1 MATAS
6 GPHVG
11 HMERAVHLARSAR
24 GTTSPNPSVGAII
37 VKDGVVLGEG
47 WTSPPGGPHAEIVAL
62 GQAGPAAA
70 GAVLYSTMEPC
81 CIWGRTPPCTDA
93 IVAAGISQVYAAT
106 IDPNPRVAGKGL
118 EALRKSGIVV
128 TCGTCEDQA
137 LEMYEAFAKHI
148 RTGLPF
154 VTAKFGASLDGK
166 IATRTGSS
174 RWVTG
179 EASREHAH
187 DLRRGCDAIM
197 AGVNTIVV
205 DNPQLTARWPDG
217 ALHSR
222 QPLRVVLDSSGRTP
236 PDASILSQPGETLIV
251 TVDMPADRAAV
262 LEAAGARVLTM
273 PGTSDGQVD
282 IPRLL
287 EHLGKEGVVDL
298 IVEGGGALLG
308 SMFDADLVDK
318 VTAYIAPLIIGGS
331 SAPSPVG
338 GRGAEDI
345 SQALRLTRTQVET
358 LGEDLLITGY
368 PSRPDQP
375 GQ

>member
-1 MATAS
+1 
-6 GPHVG
+6 
-11 HMERAVHLARSAR
+11 MERAIHLARSAR
-24 GTTSPNPSVGAII
+24 GTTSPNPSVGAVI

-47 WTSPPGGPHAEIVAL
+47 WTSPPGGPHAEVVAL
-62 GQAGPAAA
+62 EHAGAAA
-70 GAVLYSTMEPC
+70 TGAVLYSTMEPC

-93 IVAAGISQVYAAT
+93 IVAAGISEVHAAS
-106 IDPNPRVAGKGL
+106 IDPNPRVSGRGL
-118 EALRKSGIVV
+118 EQLRQSGIVV

-137 LEMYEAFAKHI
+137 MEMYEAFSKHV

-154 VTAKFGASLDGK
+154 VTAKFAASLDGK

-174 RWVTG
+174 RWITG
-179 EASREHAH
+179 EAARWHAH

-197 AGVNTIVV
+197 VGVNTVVV

-236 PDASILSQPGETLIV
+236 PEAAILAQPGETLIA
-251 TVDMPADRAAV
+251 TVAMPPERAIA
-262 LEAAGARVLTM
+262 LEAAGARVLTA
-273 PGTSDGQVD
+273 PSNSDGQVD

-287 EHLGKEGVVDL
+287 EHLGQQGVVDL
-298 IVEGGGALLG
+298 IVEGGGTLLG
-308 SMFDADLVDK
+308 SMFDAGLADK

-338 GRGAEDI
+338 GGGAEDI
-345 SQALRLTRTQVET
+345 SEALRLTRTRVET
-358 LGEDLLITGY
+358 LGDDVLITGY
-368 PSRPDQP
+368 PTQPDLP
-375 GQ
+375 GA